1 MTPVKFR
8 KKSALA
14 VVALALV
21 AVPVLSACDSDAKT
35 ASDNLSKAADNF
47 EVQRRI
53 VFFNGI
59 TDKYLMTIEG
69 RCSVNP
75 DPGSKKLDV
84 TCKIADNQYNKDFLG
99 LSDNTAYFVE
109 QLAPIDVSVYHT
121 RIIFKP
127 ESILP
132 AAELSTGKQ

>member
-1 MTPVKFR
+1 MNKR
-8 KKSALA
+8 SKKIAA
-14 VVALALV
+14 VVVTGLAAV
-21 AVPVLSACDSDAKT
+21 AILTGCNSDAKT

-59 TDKYLMTIEG
+59 TDKYLMTVEG
-69 RCSVNP
+69 RCSVAP
-75 DPGSKKLDV
+75 DPGAKKLDV
-84 TCKIADNQYNKDFLG
+84 TCKVADNEYKKDFLG

-109 QLAPIDVSVYHT
+109 QLDPIDVSVYHT

-127 ESILP
+127 EAILP
-132 AAELSTGKQ
+132 ETELSTGHQ

>member
-1 MTPVKFR
+1 MNTR
-8 KKSALA
+8 KAAATIALLA
-14 VVALALV
+14 TTAALLTG
-21 AVPVLSACDSDAKT
+21 CNSDAKT

-53 VFFNGI
+53 VFFNAI
-59 TDKYLMTIEG
+59 TDKYIMTVEG
-69 RCSVNP
+69 RCSISP

-84 TCKIADNQYNKDFLG
+84 TCKVADNQYKKDFFG
-99 LSDNTAYFVE
+99 LSDNTAYFAE
-109 QLAPIDVSVYHT
+109 QLDPIDVSVYHT

-132 AAELSTGKQ
+132 EAELSTGKQ